1 MLNPSKKEFIALTK
15 KGTIIPVYV
24 ELLAD
29 LETPVSTFLKLASGK
44 PYAYLLESVEGGER
58 WGRYSFMAWEPKL
71 IFQSRGSQ
79 YALHKPDNKPVWQKT
94 DDPIVELDEVMKRY
108 TPVQVEG
115 LPPFWGGAV
124 GYFGYDIVRFIERLP
139 NKPKD
144 TLQLPESVFMI
155 TDKIVIFDHL
165 KHSVK
170 IVVCA
175 DVSIG
180 DPGKVYEAARRSI
193 EAIMRQLK
201 KPLNVKGAKRLRA
214 HLLSS
219 NMSQKQYEAN
229 VRTAQSYI
237 RKGDIIQVVPSQR
250 LMRRTDALPFDIY
263 RALRQINPSP
273 HMFYLQLGS
282 FELVGSSPEVLV
294 RKQGDQAETRP
305 IAGTAPRASDP
316 KREDIVARNLLA
328 DPKERA
334 EHIMLVDLGR
344 NDLGRVCMPAS
355 VKVPTL
361 MCIEKY
367 SHVMH
372 IVSYVTG
379 TLRPGTG
386 PFELFRACFPA
397 GTLSG
402 APKIRAMEIIDELE
416 RESRCTYGGSVGY
429 FSYSGNMDMAIT
441 IRTMLLKDKT
451 AFVQAGGGVVADS
464 KPAKEYRESRNKAA
478 ALFAAIDKAEEGL

>member
-1 MLNPSKKEFIALTK
+1 
-15 KGTIIPVYV
+15 
-24 ELLAD
+24 
-29 LETPVSTFLKLASGK
+29 
-44 PYAYLLESVEGGER
+44 
-58 WGRYSFMAWEPKL
+58 
-71 IFQSRGSQ
+71 
-79 YALHKPDNKPVWQKT
+79 
-94 DDPIVELDEVMKRY
+94 
-108 TPVQVEG
+108 
-115 LPPFWGGAV
+115 
-124 GYFGYDIVRFIERLP
+124 
-139 NKPKD
+139 
-144 TLQLPESVFMI
+144 
-155 TDKIVIFDHL
+155 
-165 KHSVK
+165 
-170 IVVCA
+170 
-175 DVSIG
+175 
-180 DPGKVYEAARRSI
+180 
-193 EAIMRQLK
+193 MRQLK
-201 KPLNVKGAKRLRA
+201 KPLNFKGAKRLRA

>member
-1 MLNPSKKEFIALTK
+1 MLKPSKQEFIALAK
-15 KGTIIPVYV
+15 KGTIVPVYG
-24 ELLAD
+24 EILAD
-29 LETPVSTFLKLASGK
+29 LETPVSTFLKLADGK

-71 IFQSRGSQ
+71 IFQSKGSM
-79 YALHKPDNKPVWQKT
+79 YSLHKPGDKPAWQKT
-94 DDPIVELDEVMKRY
+94 DDPIVELHEIMKRY
-108 TPVQVEG
+108 TPVQIEG

-124 GYFGYDIVRFIERLP
+124 GYFGYDMVRFIEHLP

-144 TLQLPESVFMI
+144 TMQLPDSTFMI
-155 TDKIVIFDHL
+155 TDTIVIFDHL

-175 DVSIG
+175 DVDG
-180 DPGKVYEAARRSI
+180 KEPGNVYAEAGKAI
-193 EAIMRQLK
+193 EGIIAKLRKPFVPK
-201 KPLNVKGAKRLRA
+201 KSKKNRTYP
-214 HLLSS
+214 LLS
-219 NMSQKQYEAN
+219 NMTEKKFEEN
-229 VRTAQSYI
+229 VRAGQRYI
-237 RKGDIIQVVPSQR
+237 RNGDIIQVVLSQR
-250 LMRRTDALPFDIY
+250 LMRKTDAKPFDIY
-263 RALRQINPSP
+263 RSLRQVNPSP
-273 HMFYLQLGS
+273 YMFYLQLGS
-282 FELVGSSPEVLV
+282 FELVGSSPEILV
-294 RKQGDQAETRP
+294 RKEGLQAQTRP
-305 IAGTAPRASDP
+305 IAGTAPRAKDP
-316 KREDIVARNLLA
+316 EAEEQVAKDLLA

-344 NDLGRVCMPAS
+344 NDLGRVCEPAT
-355 VKVPTL
+355 VKVPNL

-379 TLRPGTG
+379 TLRPGAG

-402 APKIRAMEIIDELE
+402 APKVRAMEIIDELE
-416 RESRCTYGGSVGY
+416 EGARGTYGGSVGY

-441 IRTMLLKDKT
+441 IRTMLVKDGT
-451 AFVQAGGGVVADS
+451 AYVQAGAGIVADS
-464 KPAKEYRESRNKAA
+464 VPKKEYLESRNKAA